1 VYGSL
6 RVYRATELQKAVKSQ
21 SLRVDIRLV
30 FAIPASDT
38 RSMISPFP
46 WPGGKRALVPHLLK
60 MIPTHRNY
68 VEVFAGSA
76 KLLFAKEPST
86 LEVLNDLNGDVVNFF
101 RIAKHRPAELAEAL
115 EHECVH
121 AARFLE
127 LSAEAT
133 PDDELD
139 RALRFAYLT
148 WYSFGGKGTHFA
160 RPTVRGRARKPLD
173 SVRGLLEALARRLS
187 AVCIEQKNFAEIL
200 ARFDAEETFFYLDP
214 PYLNFGSN
222 DRYAPFTLERLQKL
236 FTQLRG
242 LKARWLMSFEDHSAV
257 RAAVRECGFSMT
269 SVEVPYTLASG
280 NRQKGGREVLICNYS

>member
-1 VYGSL
+1 
-6 RVYRATELQKAVKSQ
+6 
-21 SLRVDIRLV
+21 
-30 FAIPASDT
+30 
-38 RSMISPFP
+38 
-46 WPGGKRALVPHLLK
+46 
-60 MIPTHRNY
+60 
-68 VEVFAGSA
+68 
-76 KLLFAKEPST
+76 
-86 LEVLNDLNGDVVNFF
+86 
-101 RIAKHRPAELAEAL
+101 
-115 EHECVH
+115 
-121 AARFLE
+121 
-127 LSAEAT
+127 
-133 PDDELD
+133 
-139 RALRFAYLT
+139 
-148 WYSFGGKGTHFA
+148 
-160 RPTVRGRARKPLD
+160 
-173 SVRGLLEALARRLS
+173 LEALARRLS